1 MFLTIDF
8 IRVNLIFSLYFTP
21 KRVIIITCFGGDR
34 MSLVYMPN
42 KKNGITY
49 VYESINY
56 WNKEKKQSRSKR
68 VCIGKLDD
76 NGTLIPSKR
85 LQSLVAPTPSKQGP
99 VPTNAVKHS
108 YYGAT
113 YLFNAIGDTLGITAD
128 LKACFPDSYKQIL
141 SLAYFLI
148 LEERNSLSRFPK
160 WDKTH
165 NHPYGSCIPS
175 QRSSEILASVTD
187 KSKTHFFRLQG
198 KRRLEN
204 EYWAYD
210 TTSISSYSEVLK
222 QVRYGVNKDH
232 DPLPQIN
239 LALLFGEESSLPFYY
254 RKLAGNISDVKTV
267 KNLLTDIDHLELG
280 KVKLVMDRGF
290 YSTENINALYQ
301 SHLKFLMSTKI
312 SLKFVQ
318 KELDKVR
325 ESIRTRA
332 NYNSVYRLYIHTTM
346 TEWEYSQERPYKG
359 DVILDKRR
367 LYLHIYFSGEKA
379 LEHEG
384 RFNTMLDL
392 LENEL
397 LSGNRRP
404 EHEKQYTR
412 YFEVITTQVR
422 GTKVTAKQEAIARTE
437 KDYGFFV
444 LISNE
449 IKDPIKALELY
460 RNKDLVEKAFGNLKE
475 RLNLR
480 RTAVSS
486 ECALEGKLFVQFVAL
501 IYLSYIKKQMS
512 EKRLYLNYTMQEL
525 LDELE
530 VIEAFE
536 QPGSALR
543 VGEVTKKQ
551 EELYRALGITPPTTL

>member
-1 MFLTIDF
+1 MS
-8 IRVNLIFSLYFTP
+8 RVYVL
-21 KRVIIITCFGGDR
+21 
-34 MSLVYMPN
+34 N

-49 VYESINY
+49 VYESSNY
-56 WNKEKKQSRSKR
+56 WDKEKKQSRSKR

-76 NGTLIPSKR
+76 NGNLVPSKR
-85 LQSLVAPTPSKQGP
+85 LQSVPVASTPVKQGP
-99 VPTNAVKHS
+99 VPAVAVKHS

-113 YLFNAIGDTLGITAD
+113 YLFDAIGDILGITAD
-128 LKACFPDSYKQIL
+128 LKACFPERYKQIL

-148 LEERNSLSRFPK
+148 LEDRNSLNRFPK

-175 QRSSEILASVTD
+175 QRSSEIFASVTD
-187 KSKTHFFRLQG
+187 EAKTRFFRLQG

-210 TTSISSYSEVLK
+210 TTSISSYSEALK

-239 LALLFGEESSLPFYY
+239 LALLFGEESRLPFYY
-254 RKLAGNISDVKTV
+254 RKLAGNISDVKTI
-267 KNLLTDIDHLELG
+267 KNLLADIDHLELG

-290 YSTENINALYQ
+290 YSAENINALYRN
-301 SHLKFLMSTKI
+301 HLKFLMSTKV

-318 KELDKVR
+318 QELDKVR
-325 ESIRTRA
+325 GSIRTRA
-332 NYNSVYRLYIHTTM
+332 NYNSVYQLYVHTTP

-367 LYLHIYFSGEKA
+367 MYLHIYFNGEKA
-379 LEHEG
+379 LEHEN
-384 RFNTMLDL
+384 RFNVMLDQ
-392 LENEL
+392 LETEL
-397 LSGNRRP
+397 LSGNRHP
-404 EHEKQYTR
+404 EHEKQYSR
-412 YFEVITTQVR
+412 YFEVLTTPIR
-422 GTKVTAKQEAIARTE
+422 GTKVTAKQEAIAKAE

-486 ECALEGKLFVQFVAL
+486 ESALEGKLFVQFVAL

-512 EKRLYLNYTMQEL
+512 EKRLYQDYTLQEL
-525 LDELE
+525 LDELD

-536 QPGSALR
+536 HPGRALR

-551 EELYRALGITPPTTL
+551 EELYRTLGVVPPTTL